1 MNISDSERIASV
13 LESADYART
22 PEIEHADLIIVNM
35 CSVRQSAVDRVYGL
49 ANKIEKE
56 KLRKN
61 GAKAVL
67 AGCILKKDKKKL
79 AQKFDFILDIKY
91 LKKWPKIVDSSSPV
105 LFSGRELLKENY
117 LTIKPKSFSSF
128 SAYIPITTGCDN
140 FCSFCVVPFAR
151 GKEVSRPAKE
161 IICEAKHFIRKGFK
175 EIWLLGQNVNSY
187 KGENNTTFPKL
198 LKAINNIPG
207 NFWIRFTSSHPKDF
221 SNELIKAIK
230 KCQKV
235 TKYLNLPL
243 QSGDDSILKK
253 MNRPYTVLE
262 YKRIV
267 EKTRKAVPSLTL
279 STDVIV
285 GFPGETRKQ
294 FENTAKAF
302 RKIKFDMAY
311 ISEYSPRPQ
320 TAAAKMEDDVPKK
333 EKTRRKET
341 INEILRKT
349 ALEKNKKY
357 IGKEVEALID
367 KKKSAGEWVGK
378 TKEYKTIFIK
388 SKKNLLGQ
396 FVRAEVVSAAPWGLR
411 GKLL

>member
-13 LESADYART
+13 LESAGYARAL
-22 PEIEHADLIIVNM
+22 EIERADLIVINM

-56 KLRKN
+56 SLRKN

-91 LKKWPKIVDSSSPV
+91 LKKWPKIVDSTSPA
-105 LFSGRELLKENY
+105 LFSGKELLKENY
-117 LTIKPKSFSSF
+117 LAIKPKPLNLF

-151 GKEVSRPAKE
+151 GKEVPRPVRE
-161 IICEAKHFIRKGFK
+161 IICETKHFIKKGFK

-187 KGENNTTFPKL
+187 KGENNTTFPEL
-198 LKAINNIPG
+198 LRAINNIPG
-207 NFWIRFTSSHPKDF
+207 DFWIRFTSSHPKDF
-221 SNELIKAIK
+221 SEELIKIMK

-243 QSGDDSILKK
+243 QSGDDNILKK
-253 MNRPYTVLE
+253 MNRPYTISK
-262 YKRIV
+262 YKSIV
-267 EKTRKAVPSLTL
+267 EKTRKAMPNLTL

-285 GFPGETRKQ
+285 GFPGETKKQ
-294 FENTAKAF
+294 FENTARAF

-320 TAAAKMEDDVPKK
+320 TAAAKMDDDVPKK
-333 EKTRRKET
+333 EKARRKEV
-341 INEILRKT
+341 INEILKKT

-357 IGKEVEALID
+357 VGKEVEALID
-367 KKKSAGEWVGK
+367 RKKSADEWVGK

-396 FVRAEVVSAAPWGLR
+396 FIKAKVISATPWGLK
-411 GKLL
+411 GKPL